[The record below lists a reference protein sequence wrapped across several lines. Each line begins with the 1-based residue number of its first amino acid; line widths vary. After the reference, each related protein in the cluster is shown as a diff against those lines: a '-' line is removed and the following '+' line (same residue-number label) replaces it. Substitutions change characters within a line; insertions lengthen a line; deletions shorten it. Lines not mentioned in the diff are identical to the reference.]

1 MKTDNDNMEKIR
13 AEIDHLAVQFALGK
27 AEVKDQLE
35 TLKKDF
41 NSILG
46 QWKVD
51 LGSTSTGVLRKIQEL
66 EVQLALGKAESQQL
80 LEEQLKKIRTIIA
93 ELEVELKQYAKS
105 PNVEGIKQ
113 DIAQLKLKLEIL
125 KLKLKAKSG
134 EYDNKIREGLKSSI
148 KSIDDLITDAQ
159 TNWNKSKE
167 PFKEKIGSAFDHLKK
182 AVQSLVD

>member
-1 MKTDNDNMEKIR
+1 METENKTLDKIR
-13 AEIDHLAVQFALGK
+13 AEIDRLAVQFALGK

-35 TLKKDF
+35 ILKKDF

-51 LGSTSTGVLRKIQEL
+51 LSSMSTSVLQKIQEL

-93 ELEVELKQYAKS
+93 ELEVELKQYARS
-105 PNVEGIKQ
+105 PKVEGMKQ

-125 KLKLKAKSG
+125 KLKLKVKSG
-134 EYDNKIREGLKSSI
+134 EYDSKIREGLKSGL

-159 TNWNKSKE
+159 KSWNKNKE
-167 PFKEKIGSAFDHLKK
+167 PFKEKVGNAFDHLKK

>member
-1 MKTDNDNMEKIR
+1 MKTENNIMEKIQ

-41 NSILG
+41 NAFLG

-51 LGSTSTGVLRKIQEL
+51 LNSTSTGVQRKIEEL

-80 LEEQLKKIRTIIA
+80 LDEQLKRIRTIIA
-93 ELEVELKQYAKS
+93 ELEAELKQYAKS
-105 PNVEGIKQ
+105 PKVVGIKQ
-113 DIAQLKLKLEIL
+113 DLAQLKLKLEIL
-125 KLKLKAKSG
+125 KLKLKVKSG
-134 EYDNKIREGLKSSI
+134 EYDTKIKEGLKSGI

-167 PFKEKIGSAFDHLKK
+167 PIKEKIGSAFDHLKK
-182 AVQSLVD
+182 AVQSLID